1 MSVSVFFFFLL
12 KRYFVREARGE
23 LSVGP
28 IPALSEAGWPAL
40 LPRLPEQRLLEVR
53 RFSVPFCLRQR
64 LAAPGSQGL
73 LE

>member
-1 MSVSVFFFFLL
+1 MSVLCFFFLI
-12 KRYFVREARGE
+12 KRYFVIEAWGE

-28 IPALSEAGWPAL
+28 IPALSEAGWPCC
-40 LPRLPEQRLLEVR
+40 QGFQSRLLEAHG
-53 RFSVPFCLRQR
+53 FSVPFCLRQC